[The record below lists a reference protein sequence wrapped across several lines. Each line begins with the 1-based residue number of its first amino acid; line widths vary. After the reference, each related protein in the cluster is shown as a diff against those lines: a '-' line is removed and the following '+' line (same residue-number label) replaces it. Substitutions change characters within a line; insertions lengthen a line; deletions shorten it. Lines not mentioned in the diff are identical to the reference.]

1 MEELYSE
8 IKDRDEEH
16 SRASLDAIPP
26 EYHNAVG
33 QLMEASFRAG
43 KDAGRR
49 SMWPVGL
56 R

>member
-16 SRASLDAIPP
+16 SRASLDSIPS

-49 SMWPVGL
+49 SVLPVG
-56 R
+56 